1 MILDVMTYSI
11 MTVVIA
17 LSFVVIMLASFPNKP
32 ANQRQESG
40 SVKQG

>member
-17 LSFVVIMLASFPNKP
+17 LSFVVIMLASFPNQAVDQKY
-32 ANQRQESG
+32 G
-40 SVKQG
+40 SVERD